1 MRAWISLIYFKM
13 YFNGLVMFGN
23 KLILGICAFMLC
35 ACGNHSLT
43 TFKLVYPISETRN
56 VRLETTSGW
65 KSLVFGEG
73 DSVQETVVQ
82 LSLTGGE
89 YARLW
94 VGDMSYSI
102 WLEGEKPWIARFKWN
117 EWHFEGEG
125 ASINN
130 YLNEGVRNK
139 VFFTDYYRIPNEQ
152 FREKLQDEMSE
163 RKSLLQ
169 KLNLSPE
176 FVEQEMK
183 RLRYIRNKHLASGV
197 VYGEVKDGKINVT
210 EDTRSELQKAIVED
224 STSWDIFEYR
234 ESIDKVLL
242 ALAKMDGM
250 GMSSYD
256 LVREMLNMAI
266 ENYADKRLLEYLVY
280 KNVMGYVKV
289 AGIENIGE
297 LDSIF
302 KQQVHTPEFVVAYED
317 MYRANKKLMKGQP
330 AIPFSFKDMEGKEVS
345 LSDFKG
351 KYVYIDLWATWCGPC
366 VAEIPYLKKLEK
378 YFSGRDICFVSISSD
393 KSRETWVEFVR
404 KQDLKGVQLHM
415 GEDKEYMKEIRCH
428 GIPRFLLIDREGNFI
443 DANMTRPS
451 DPKTLERLEQL
462 K

>member
-23 KLILGICAFMLC
+23 KLIWGICAFMLC

-65 KSLVFGEG
+65 KDLFFVEG
-73 DSVQETVVQ
+73 DSVQEAVVR

-102 WLEGEKPWIARFKWN
+102 WLEGEKPWTARFKWN

-130 YLNEGVRNK
+130 YLNEDVRNK

-169 KLNLSPE
+169 KSNLSPE

-224 STSWDIFEYR
+224 STSWDIFRVQGVYR
-234 ESIDKVLL
+234 
-242 ALAKMDGM
+242 
-250 GMSSYD
+250 
-256 LVREMLNMAI
+256 
-266 ENYADKRLLEYLVY
+266 
-280 KNVMGYVKV
+280 
-289 AGIENIGE
+289 
-297 LDSIF
+297 
-302 KQQVHTPEFVVAYED
+302 
-317 MYRANKKLMKGQP
+317 
-330 AIPFSFKDMEGKEVS
+330 
-345 LSDFKG
+345 
-351 KYVYIDLWATWCGPC
+351 
-366 VAEIPYLKKLEK
+366 
-378 YFSGRDICFVSISSD
+378 
-393 KSRETWVEFVR
+393 
-404 KQDLKGVQLHM
+404 
-415 GEDKEYMKEIRCH
+415 
-428 GIPRFLLIDREGNFI
+428 
-443 DANMTRPS
+443 
-451 DPKTLERLEQL
+451 
-462 K
+462 